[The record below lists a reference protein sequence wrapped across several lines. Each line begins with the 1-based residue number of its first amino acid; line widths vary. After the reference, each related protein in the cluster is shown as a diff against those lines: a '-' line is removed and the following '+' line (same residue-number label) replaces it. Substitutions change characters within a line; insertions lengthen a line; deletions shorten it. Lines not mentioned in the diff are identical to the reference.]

1 MIQTTNS
8 GQLDADL
15 EQNQSI
21 NYKDTFKGR
30 CSLCLD
36 FDFKGHKANYKL
48 CLKGYLH
55 AKFEQNQSTNT
66 TDTL

>member
-36 FDFKGHKANYKL
+36 FDFKGHTAHYQRSL
-48 CLKGYLH
+48 IGYLH
-55 AKFEQNQSTNT
+55 AKFEQNQSTRTENT
-66 TDTL
+66 L

>member
-36 FDFKGHKANYKL
+36 FDFKGHTANYQRSL
-48 CLKGYLH
+48 IDYLH
-55 AKFEQNQSTNT
+55 AKFEQNQSTRTENT
-66 TDTL
+66 L